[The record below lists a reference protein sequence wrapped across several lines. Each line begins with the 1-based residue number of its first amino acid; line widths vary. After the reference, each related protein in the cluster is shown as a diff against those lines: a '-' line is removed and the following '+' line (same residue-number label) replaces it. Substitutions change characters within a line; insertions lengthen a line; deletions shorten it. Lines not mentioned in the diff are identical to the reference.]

1 MINPI
6 DGVRRRKEICRPQ
19 RKSFHRVIPKM
30 LVEPCPPGGTQR
42 IAWLQHRFEPRS
54 KTSAHEAKVAA
65 VFARHQFEDRIRLAM
80 ALDAEHDP
88 FIGPLHGSSPDSPVY
103 IYVITAPTRSAA
115 TLKDWFK
122 PILAGLGGGSCPAI
136 SWETPAPWP
145 DSAQDHRPTL
155 CALSRKGTGAPWFRR
170 SPQSPCGRLRRSP

>member
-19 RKSFHRVIPKM
+19 RKSFHRVIAKM

-42 IAWLQHRFEPRS
+42 IARLQHRFEPRS

-115 TLKDWFK
+115 TRE
-122 PILAGLGGGSCPAI
+122 GLVQTHPCRGRGVVPRYFLGNS
-136 SWETPAPWP
+136 
-145 DSAQDHRPTL
+145 
-155 CALSRKGTGAPWFRR
+155 
-170 SPQSPCGRLRRSP
+170 SPMAR